1 MKQLRESTE
10 LTLPRSRGSIPPR
23 PATCFRMRGP
33 NGQVVIRATEPS
45 PTEIM
50 ERGVHAPFGNLAT
63 DCSLRART
71 REEDSCSS
79 TPKK

>member
-1 MKQLRESTE
+1 MKRLRENTE
-10 LTLPRSRGSIPPR
+10 LTLPCSLGSIPPR

-45 PTEIM
+45 PAEIM
-50 ERGVHAPFGNLAT
+50 EQGAHAPFGNLAT
-63 DCSLRART
+63 DCSLSART
-71 REEDSCSS
+71 QENVSCSS